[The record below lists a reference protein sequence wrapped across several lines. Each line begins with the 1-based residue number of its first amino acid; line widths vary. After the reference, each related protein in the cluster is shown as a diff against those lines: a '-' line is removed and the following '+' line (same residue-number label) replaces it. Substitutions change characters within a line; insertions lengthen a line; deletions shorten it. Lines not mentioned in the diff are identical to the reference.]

1 MKSRTREKTIR
12 SVVGI
17 VASMVLLFSAGITL
31 PVVDSS
37 TDGYFQQAIT
47 KAGLAYATCRTINAS
62 VSIVQNSSLQLEPAG
77 IGLSLAVGQALDPID
92 DMTERLSD
100 VMVTAITSLG
110 VQKLAY
116 EIGVA
121 FVPPILGVLLL
132 GLSIL
137 MWVDHQRAASLRG
150 YLFQVLLL
158 IAVFRFCLPVSSLAC
173 AYVQDHFFDARI
185 TDARQQLALGSA
197 ELDRLSDLSL
207 PEVNGVLGTIE
218 NSAAFLKL
226 KSAAFK
232 DVMIYT
238 VDHMGRIIDNLLNL
252 TFLYVGIFLLQVLL
266 LPLLS
271 FWVLIRVAH
280 SLFR

>member
-1 MKSRTREKTIR
+1 MTTKTREK
-12 SVVGI
+12 SAHSAAGI
-17 VASMVLLFSAGITL
+17 LLSILLLLSAGITV

-116 EIGVA
+116 EIGVS
-121 FVPPILGVLLL
+121 FVPPILGACLLVWSMLIWIEHEKAAALRNHLLQALLL
-132 GLSIL
+132 
-137 MWVDHQRAASLRG
+137 V
-150 YLFQVLLL
+150 
-158 IAVFRFCLPVSSLAC
+158 AVFRFCLPVSSVAC

-185 TDARQQLALGSA
+185 ANARQQLALGSA
-197 ELDRLSDLSL
+197 ELDALADLSL
-207 PEVNGVLGTIE
+207 PEVDGVLGTIE
-218 NSAAFLKL
+218 NSTAFLK
-226 KSAAFK
+226 KKAADFK
-232 DVMIYT
+232 DVMVYT
-238 VDHMGRIIDNLLNL
+238 VDHMGRIIDSLLNL
-252 TFLYVGIFLLQVLL
+252 TFLYVGIFLLQVVV

-271 FWVLIRVAH
+271 FWVLVKTAG
-280 SLFR
+280 SFFR